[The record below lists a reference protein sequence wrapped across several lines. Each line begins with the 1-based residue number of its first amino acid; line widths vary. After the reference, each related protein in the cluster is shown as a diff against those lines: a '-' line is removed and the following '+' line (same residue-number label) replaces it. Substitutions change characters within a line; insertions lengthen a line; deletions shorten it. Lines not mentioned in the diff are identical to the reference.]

1 MMQVRPA
8 AQSSQEGSAAPFAP
22 RTRAEEAE
30 RAQQDT
36 CTGLQ
41 EEQRR
46 GSRSCAWPWAGDTG
60 RESDPAAGL
69 RERSRVQ
76 GLASC
81 IAWCFPAL
89 PVTGFAPSPVNWEDF
104 GQEQWPPWAM
114 AREPPWQGLSGGS
127 GGALGC
133 TGESPQHQ
141 HSPEHV
147 RAQRLQTPLREPRAA
162 STAIKSRGSSSP
174 TSWHSGNLPGSRCVH
189 VSLAHL
195 CTVEKHC
202 KGSQLIGTA
211 EVEKQNP
218 GNQFLLNW
226 RPVAFTKPGS
236 LCSPAFLRS
245 PSGQGS
251 GTMMPTKAPPEEL
264 PVLLSV
270 GWW

>member
-1 MMQVRPA
+1 MSWAAGRAEKGKQVLCLAVGWGHGQGVRSCSRA
-8 AQSSQEGSAAPFAP
+8 AGEKPCAGIGLVHRLVLPCPP
-22 RTRAEEAE
+22 RYGLCTLTSKLGGFWPRAVATLGNGTRAAVAG
-30 RAQQDT
+30 AQR
-36 CTGLQ
+36 GL
-41 EEQRR
+41 
-46 GSRSCAWPWAGDTG
+46 
-60 RESDPAAGL
+60 
-69 RERSRVQ
+69 
-76 GLASC
+76 
-81 IAWCFPAL
+81 
-89 PVTGFAPSPVNWEDF
+89 
-104 GQEQWPPWAM
+104 
-114 AREPPWQGLSGGS
+114 

-147 RAQRLQTPLREPRAA
+147 RAQRLQTLLREPRAA

-189 VSLAHL
+189 ASLAHL

-251 GTMMPTKAPPEEL
+251 GTMLPTKAPPEEL